1 MKQSLFDLIQ
11 ERFHAMNELLENL
24 WVSFSN
30 KSISLSEWNV
40 IAKIFG
46 QKMFM
51 SQVTKQVSISRQA
64 THKIVK
70 RLEEKGIV
78 EIFKVEYNKRDN
90 CICLT
95 PYGEQCYKKY
105 EELKKEIEKEIIE
118 KIGDNNFQMLKTL
131 LQRDWG
137 L

>member
-1 MKQSLFDLIQ
+1 MNQSLFDLLQ
-11 ERFHAMNELLENL
+11 ERFHEMNELLENL

-30 KSISLSEWNV
+30 KPISLSEWNI
-40 IAKIFG
+40 IAKISG
-46 QKMFM
+46 QKLFL

-70 RLEEKGIV
+70 QLEEKGIV

-95 PYGEQCYKKY
+95 PYGEQCYKKF
-105 EELKKEIEKEIIE
+105 EELKKEIEKEITE
-118 KIGDNNFQMLKTL
+118 KIGDKNFQMMKNI
-131 LQRDWG
+131 LQKDWG